1 MFKPFL
7 KQLTKVTDLTI
18 LFATIFVFLAFI
30 TPEELSQVPLNN
42 ARDDYDRTASSLA
55 LAESKVISSRIELEE
70 SIAIN
75 NEIRNSIAAAEN
87 VINSIDT
94 DFVES
99 VINDSDTGADLG
111 LTNQA
116 NTELDQANTEL
127 DQANTE
133 LDQANTELDQA
144 NTELDQANTELDQAN
159 TELDQA
165 NTELDQANTE
175 LDQANTELDKLN
187 TELVANESQLK
198 LFREASEEA
207 SKNVVLLQSQLNMI
221 VKTIADIETAA
232 LSSRSISWLQPVRK
246 NTSELTD
253 AAGMDGLI
261 AGFAALIF
269 CLVCRRRETWFKQ
282 MFGIY
287 FR

>member
-99 VINDSDTGADLG
+99 VINDSDTGADLD

-116 NTELDQANTEL
+116 NTDWTSKHRTGSSKHRTGSSKHRTGSSYNTELDQANTEL
-127 DQANTE
+127 DQ
-133 LDQANTELDQA
+133 
-144 NTELDQANTELDQAN
+144 
-159 TELDQA
+159 
-165 NTELDQANTE
+165 
-175 LDQANTELDKLN
+175 LN
-187 TELVANESQLK
+187 
-198 LFREASEEA
+198 
-207 SKNVVLLQSQLNMI
+207 
-221 VKTIADIETAA
+221 
-232 LSSRSISWLQPVRK
+232 
-246 NTSELTD
+246 
-253 AAGMDGLI
+253 
-261 AGFAALIF
+261 
-269 CLVCRRRETWFKQ
+269 
-282 MFGIY
+282 Y
-287 FR
+287 

>member
-18 LFATIFVFLAFI
+18 LFASIFVFLAFI

-42 ARDDYDRTASSLA
+42 ARDNYDRTASSLA

-70 SIAIN
+70 SISIS
-75 NEIRNSIAAAEN
+75 NELRNSIAAAEN
-87 VINSIDT
+87 EINSIDT

-99 VINDSDTGADLG
+99 VINDIDTNTDPDLTNQTDTDPD

-116 NTELDQANTEL
+116 DTELDQLNTELDQLNTEL
-127 DQANTE
+127 DQLNTE
-133 LDQANTELDQA
+133 LDQ
-144 NTELDQANTELDQAN
+144 
-159 TELDQA
+159 
-165 NTELDQANTE
+165 
-175 LDQANTELDKLN
+175 LN
-187 TELVANESQLK
+187 TELVANESQSK
-198 LFREASEEA
+198 LFRETAEEA
-207 SKNVVLLQSQLNMI
+207 SKNVVLLQNQLNMI

-232 LSSRSISWLQPVRK
+232 LSSRAIPWIQPVRK
-246 NTSELTD
+246 NTNELVH
-253 AAGMDGLI
+253 AAGFDGFI

-269 CLVCRRRETWFKQ
+269 CLVCKRRGTWFKQ

-287 FR
+287 FK

>member
-99 VINDSDTGADLG
+99 VINDSDTGADLD
-111 LTNQA
+111 LTN
-116 NTELDQANTEL
+116 
-127 DQANTE
+127 
-133 LDQANTELDQA
+133 
-144 NTELDQANTELDQAN
+144 
-159 TELDQA
+159 
-165 NTELDQANTE
+165 QANTE

>member
-99 VINDSDTGADLG
+99 VINDSDTGADLD
-111 LTNQA
+111 LTN
-116 NTELDQANTEL
+116 
-127 DQANTE
+127 
-133 LDQANTELDQA
+133 
-144 NTELDQANTELDQAN
+144 QANTELDQAN

>member
-30 TPEELSQVPLNN
+30 TPEELSQAPLNN

-55 LAESKVISSRIELEE
+55 LAESKAISSRIELEE
-70 SIAIN
+70 SISISN
-75 NEIRNSIAAAEN
+75 KLRNSIAAAEN

-99 VINDSDTGADLG
+99 VINDSDTDADLD
-111 LTNQA
+111 LTNQT
-116 NTELDQANTEL
+116 NIELDQLNAEL
-127 DQANTE
+127 DQLNAE
-133 LDQANTELDQA
+133 LDQTNIELDQ
-144 NTELDQANTELDQAN
+144 
-159 TELDQA
+159 
-165 NTELDQANTE
+165 
-175 LDQANTELDKLN
+175 LN
-187 TELVANESQLK
+187 VGLVANESQLK
-198 LFREASEEA
+198 LFGETSDEA
-207 SKNVVLLQSQLNMI
+207 SKNVVLLQSQLNTI
-221 VKTIADIETAA
+221 EKTIADLETVA

-253 AAGMDGLI
+253 VAGVDGLI
-261 AGFAALIF
+261 ALLAALIF
-269 CLVCRRRETWFKQ
+269 CLVCKRRESWFKQ

-287 FR
+287 FK

>member
-70 SIAIN
+70 SISIN

-87 VINSIDT
+87 EINSIDT

-99 VINDSDTGADLG
+99 EINSIDTDIVESVINDIDTNTDPD
-111 LTNQA
+111 LTNQTDTELDQL
-116 NTELDQANTEL
+116 NTELDQLNTEL
-127 DQANTE
+127 DQLNTE
-133 LDQANTELDQA
+133 LDQ
-144 NTELDQANTELDQAN
+144 
-159 TELDQA
+159 
-165 NTELDQANTE
+165 
-175 LDQANTELDKLN
+175 LN
-187 TELVANESQLK
+187 TELVANESQSK
-198 LFREASEEA
+198 LFRETAEEA
-207 SKNVVLLQSQLNMI
+207 SKNVVLLQNQLNMI

-232 LSSRSISWLQPVRK
+232 LSSRAIPWIQPVRK
-246 NTSELTD
+246 NTNELVH
-253 AAGMDGLI
+253 AAGFDGFI

-269 CLVCRRRETWFKQ
+269 CLVCKRRGTWFKQ

-287 FR
+287 FK

>member
-70 SIAIN
+70 SISIN

-99 VINDSDTGADLG
+99 VINDSDTGADLD
-111 LTNQA
+111 LTN
-116 NTELDQANTEL
+116 
-127 DQANTE
+127 
-133 LDQANTELDQA
+133 
-144 NTELDQANTELDQAN
+144 
-159 TELDQA
+159 
-165 NTELDQANTE
+165 QANTE

-207 SKNVVLLQSQLNMI
+207 SNNVVLLQSQLNMI

-269 CLVCRRRETWFKQ
+269 CLVCRRREIWFKQ

-287 FR
+287 FK

>member
-18 LFATIFVFLAFI
+18 LFASIFVFLAFI

-42 ARDDYDRTASSLA
+42 ARDNYDRTASSLA

-70 SIAIN
+70 SISIS
-75 NEIRNSIAAAEN
+75 NELRNSIAAAEN
-87 VINSIDT
+87 EINSIDT

-99 VINDSDTGADLG
+99 VINDIDTNTDPDLTNQTDTDPD

-116 NTELDQANTEL
+116 DTELDQLNTELDQ
-127 DQANTE
+127 
-133 LDQANTELDQA
+133 
-144 NTELDQANTELDQAN
+144 
-159 TELDQA
+159 
-165 NTELDQANTE
+165 
-175 LDQANTELDKLN
+175 LN
-187 TELVANESQLK
+187 TELVANESQSK
-198 LFREASEEA
+198 LFRETAEEA
-207 SKNVVLLQSQLNMI
+207 SKNVVLLQNQLNMI

-232 LSSRSISWLQPVRK
+232 LSSRAISWLQPVRK
-246 NTSELTD
+246 NTNELVH
-253 AAGMDGLI
+253 AAGFDGFI

-269 CLVCRRRETWFKQ
+269 CLVCRRRGTWFKQ

-287 FR
+287 FK

>member
-144 NTELDQANTELDQAN
+144 NTELD
-159 TELDQA
+159 
-165 NTELDQANTE
+165 
-175 LDQANTELDKLN
+175 KLN

>member
-70 SIAIN
+70 SISIN

-99 VINDSDTGADLG
+99 VINDSDTGADLD
-111 LTNQA
+111 LTN
-116 NTELDQANTEL
+116 
-127 DQANTE
+127 
-133 LDQANTELDQA
+133 QA

-269 CLVCRRRETWFKQ
+269 CLVCRRREIWFKQ

-287 FR
+287 FK

>member
-30 TPEELSQVPLNN
+30 TPEELSQAPLNN

-55 LAESKVISSRIELEE
+55 LAESKVISSRLELEE
-70 SIAIN
+70 SISIS
-75 NEIRNSIAAAEN
+75 NELRNSIAAAEKE
-87 VINSIDT
+87 INSINT
-94 DFVES
+94 DSVES
-99 VINDSDTGADLG
+99 VINDSDTGADLD
-111 LTNQA
+111 LTNKT
-116 NTELDQANTEL
+116 NTELDQTNTEL
-127 DQANTE
+127 DQTNTE
-133 LDQANTELDQA
+133 LDQTNTELDQT
-144 NTELDQANTELDQAN
+144 NTELDQ
-159 TELDQA
+159 
-165 NTELDQANTE
+165 
-175 LDQANTELDKLN
+175 LN
-187 TELVANESQLK
+187 AELVANESQLK
-198 LFREASEEA
+198 LFGETSEEA

-261 AGFAALIF
+261 AVFAALIF
-269 CLVCRRRETWFKQ
+269 CLVCRRRGTWFKE

-287 FR
+287 FK

>member
-70 SIAIN
+70 SISIN

-99 VINDSDTGADLG
+99 VINDSDTGADLD
-111 LTNQA
+111 LTN
-116 NTELDQANTEL
+116 
-127 DQANTE
+127 
-133 LDQANTELDQA
+133 
-144 NTELDQANTELDQAN
+144 QAN

-269 CLVCRRRETWFKQ
+269 CLVCRRREIWFKQ

-287 FR
+287 FK

>member
-75 NEIRNSIAAAEN
+75 NAIRNSIAAAEN

-99 VINDSDTGADLG
+99 VINDSDTGADLD
-111 LTNQA
+111 LTN
-116 NTELDQANTEL
+116 
-127 DQANTE
+127 
-133 LDQANTELDQA
+133 
-144 NTELDQANTELDQAN
+144 
-159 TELDQA
+159 
-165 NTELDQANTE
+165 QANTE

>member
-18 LFATIFVFLAFI
+18 LFASIFVFLAFI

-42 ARDDYDRTASSLA
+42 ARDNYDKTASSLA

-70 SIAIN
+70 SISIS
-75 NEIRNSIAAAEN
+75 NELRNSIAAAEN
-87 VINSIDT
+87 EINSIDT

-99 VINDSDTGADLG
+99 VINDIDTNTDPDLTNQTDTDPD

-116 NTELDQANTEL
+116 DTELDQLNTELDQLNTEL
-127 DQANTE
+127 DQLNTE
-133 LDQANTELDQA
+133 LDQLNTELDQ
-144 NTELDQANTELDQAN
+144 
-159 TELDQA
+159 
-165 NTELDQANTE
+165 
-175 LDQANTELDKLN
+175 LN
-187 TELVANESQLK
+187 TELVANESQSK
-198 LFREASEEA
+198 LFRETAEEA
-207 SKNVVLLQSQLNMI
+207 SKNVVLLQNQLNMI

-232 LSSRSISWLQPVRK
+232 LSSRAISWLQPVRK
-246 NTSELTD
+246 NTNELVH
-253 AAGMDGLI
+253 AAGFDGFI

-269 CLVCRRRETWFKQ
+269 CLVCRRRGTWFKQ

-287 FR
+287 FK

>member
-18 LFATIFVFLAFI
+18 LFASIFVFLAFI

-42 ARDDYDRTASSLA
+42 ARDNYDKTASSLA

-70 SIAIN
+70 SISIS
-75 NEIRNSIAAAEN
+75 NELRNSIAAAEN
-87 VINSIDT
+87 EINSIDT

-99 VINDSDTGADLG
+99 VINDIDTNTDPDLTNQTDTDPD

-116 NTELDQANTEL
+116 DTELDQLNTELDQLNTEL
-127 DQANTE
+127 DQ
-133 LDQANTELDQA
+133 
-144 NTELDQANTELDQAN
+144 
-159 TELDQA
+159 
-165 NTELDQANTE
+165 
-175 LDQANTELDKLN
+175 LN
-187 TELVANESQLK
+187 TELVANESQSK
-198 LFREASEEA
+198 LFRETAEEA
-207 SKNVVLLQSQLNMI
+207 SKNVVLLQNQLNMI

-232 LSSRSISWLQPVRK
+232 LSSRAISWLQPVRK
-246 NTSELTD
+246 NTNELVH
-253 AAGMDGLI
+253 AAGFDGFI

-269 CLVCRRRETWFKQ
+269 CLVCRRRGTWFKQ

-287 FR
+287 FK

>member
-18 LFATIFVFLAFI
+18 LFASIFVFLAFI

-42 ARDDYDRTASSLA
+42 ARDNYDKTASSLA

-70 SIAIN
+70 SISIS
-75 NEIRNSIAAAEN
+75 NELRNSIAAAEN
-87 VINSIDT
+87 EINSIDT

-99 VINDSDTGADLG
+99 VINDIDTNTDPD

-116 NTELDQANTEL
+116 DTELEQLNTELDQLNTELEQLNTEL
-127 DQANTE
+127 DQ
-133 LDQANTELDQA
+133 
-144 NTELDQANTELDQAN
+144 
-159 TELDQA
+159 
-165 NTELDQANTE
+165 
-175 LDQANTELDKLN
+175 LN
-187 TELVANESQLK
+187 TELVANESQSK
-198 LFREASEEA
+198 LFRETAEEA
-207 SKNVVLLQSQLNMI
+207 SKNVVLLQNQLNMI

-232 LSSRSISWLQPVRK
+232 LSSRAISWLQPVRK
-246 NTSELTD
+246 NTNELVH
-253 AAGMDGLI
+253 AAGFDGFI

-269 CLVCRRRETWFKQ
+269 CLVCKRRGTWFKQ

-287 FR
+287 FK

>member
-30 TPEELSQVPLNN
+30 TPEELSQAPLNN

-55 LAESKVISSRIELEE
+55 LAESKAISSRIELEE
-70 SIAIN
+70 SISISN
-75 NEIRNSIAAAEN
+75 KLRNSIAAAEN

-99 VINDSDTGADLG
+99 VINDSDTDADLD
-111 LTNQA
+111 LTNQT
-116 NTELDQANTEL
+116 NIELDQLNAEL
-127 DQANTE
+127 DQ
-133 LDQANTELDQA
+133 
-144 NTELDQANTELDQAN
+144 
-159 TELDQA
+159 
-165 NTELDQANTE
+165 
-175 LDQANTELDKLN
+175 LN
-187 TELVANESQLK
+187 AGLVANESQLK
-198 LFREASEEA
+198 LFGETSDEA
-207 SKNVVLLQSQLNMI
+207 SKNVVLLQSQLNTI
-221 VKTIADIETAA
+221 EKTIADLETAA

-253 AAGMDGLI
+253 VAGVDGLI
-261 AGFAALIF
+261 ALLAALIF
-269 CLVCRRRETWFKQ
+269 CLVCKRRESWFKQ

-287 FR
+287 FK

>member
-70 SIAIN
+70 SISIN

-99 VINDSDTGADLG
+99 VINDIDTNTDPD
-111 LTNQA
+111 LTN
-116 NTELDQANTEL
+116 
-127 DQANTE
+127 
-133 LDQANTELDQA
+133 
-144 NTELDQANTELDQAN
+144 
-159 TELDQA
+159 
-165 NTELDQANTE
+165 QANTE

-253 AAGMDGLI
+253 AAGVDGLI
-261 AGFAALIF
+261 ALLAALIF
-269 CLVCRRRETWFKQ
+269 CLVCKRRESWFKQ

-287 FR
+287 FK

>member
-70 SIAIN
+70 SISIN

-99 VINDSDTGADLG
+99 VINDSDTGADLD

-127 DQANTE
+127 E
-133 LDQANTELDQA
+133 
-144 NTELDQANTELDQAN
+144 
-159 TELDQA
+159 
-165 NTELDQANTE
+165 
-175 LDQANTELDKLN
+175 KLN

-269 CLVCRRRETWFKQ
+269 CLVCRRREIWFKQ

-287 FR
+287 FK

>member
-70 SIAIN
+70 SISIN

-99 VINDSDTGADLG
+99 VINDSDTGADLD

-116 NTELDQANTEL
+116 NTELDQT
-127 DQANTE
+127 
-133 LDQANTELDQA
+133 
-144 NTELDQANTELDQAN
+144 
-159 TELDQA
+159 
-165 NTELDQANTE
+165 NTE

-269 CLVCRRRETWFKQ
+269 CLVCRRREIWFKQ

-287 FR
+287 FK